1 VYSIKENIHAY
12 MFNFLD
18 LLFYK
23 NFVYLYE
30 CFLVFSQSTE
40 FSKLVGL
47 LKPEESE
54 DVILSACQKLISF
67 FIQRPEQKH
76 VFMSQHGF
84 LPLMELLDV
93 PRNRVCV
100 LSLDTVIL

>member
-1 VYSIKENIHAY
+1 MV
-12 MFNFLD
+12 
-18 LLFYK
+18 
-23 NFVYLYE
+23 V
-30 CFLVFSQSTE
+30 CQSVE
-40 FSKLVGL
+40 FSKLVSL

-54 DVILSACQKLISF
+54 DVILSACQKLTAF

-93 PRNRVCV
+93 PRNRVNTFLKQYHCFIDLSVTKV
-100 LSLDTVIL
+100 LWQMMV